1 MTIPGSLRG
10 LLLIVTLM
18 SATIVRG
25 AEPSFPG
32 SPTGSG
38 TAVTPGAPDGSD
50 GLPRIPFEKFVLP
63 NGAQVILHVDR
74 KLPLVHVNQ
83 WFHVGSADERPGRTG
98 FAHLFEHLMFQGSQN
113 ASGEYFTWVER
124 AGANLREGGVNGT
137 TSPDRTN
144 YFATVP
150 SGNLEYLLWLESDRL
165 ATLLDALTQE
175 NLDNQR
181 AVVRNERRQWLEN
194 TPYGRI
200 GELLPRHLFPE
211 GHPYS
216 WPVIGSHHD
225 LEAATLED
233 VREFFRTH
241 YSPSNLSLAIV
252 GDFDPA
258 TARALVRKYYG
269 PIPAGPARAKVK
281 RLVPELRGETVVEAI
296 DRVPQARLYLAWPV
310 PPLTDPDEAPLEV
323 TARLL
328 TDGLQARLPRLL
340 VFGRGQCSAIW
351 AALQSGEMAGMFVI
365 TAILRPGATFEEVE
379 GTIGQELARL
389 AAAGPTGREV
399 ARVQVTWET
408 AFISGLERIGGFG
421 GKADLLNQS
430 NVFWGDPGAWR
441 DEVRRLRAVTPA
453 DVQRVTA
460 RWLDRPDR
468 LRIRFRPLD
477 LPAADPDSE
486 TTAALPPLDRA
497 NPPAL
502 GGDLPFTLPTVTTA
516 TLSNGL
522 TVQVLPRPELP
533 RATVTLVVKGG
544 SSADPPG
551 QAGAASLLLAAIGRG
566 TASRSALEIEEDL
579 RDLGTGLGGGGDT
592 DSWSIGV
599 GVLKP
604 GLASATRLLAEVARW
619 PAFPTEE
626 VAKERGKALDGLAQA
641 ANDPTSLA
649 LRLAARLLWGP
660 SHPYGHAFA
669 GVASEVAAL
678 TRDDLVRM
686 HETWWTPDRA
696 ALIVAGDIT
705 TDEAMGLASDAFGDW
720 ARVTAADP
728 RAVTDPGATTE
739 PGAADDRGAVTEPN
753 PAPFGHLYLC
763 DRPGAVQTVIAQ
775 VLPGAPRGDPD
786 LPAWRLADTV
796 WGGGGFGTR
805 LMLNLR
811 EEKGYTYGVRSYLTP
826 ARLGGSWMAV
836 TSVQADKTGESVREM
851 LRELDDLG
859 KGRPIGEAEF
869 AAARTRWDRGMAQGY
884 ESLGA
889 VTAKV
894 AAVWAAGLPPTTLQE
909 EYDQGRAV
917 TLDRLREVA
926 AVRARGDRAFLV
938 LVGDRATVTRELGE
952 SGLPTPVQI
961 SPEGFLVPHR

>member
-1 MTIPGSLRG
+1 MTPPRSLRFLLLIGSFLLGGIACGAEPVPAGSPVGSGTPGSL
-10 LLLIVTLM
+10 
-18 SATIVRG
+18 ATP
-25 AEPSFPG
+25 AEN
-32 SPTGSG
+32 
-38 TAVTPGAPDGSD
+38 D
-50 GLPRIPFEKFVLP
+50 GLPEIPFEKFVLP

-98 FAHLFEHLMFQGSQN
+98 FAHLFEHLMFQGSKN

-150 SGNLEYLLWLESDRL
+150 AGNLEFLLWLESDRL
-165 ATLLDALTQE
+165 ATLLEALTQE

-181 AVVRNERRQWLEN
+181 SVVRNERRQWWEN
-194 TPYGRI
+194 APYGRI

-233 VREFFRTH
+233 VRDFFRTH
-241 YSPSNLSLAIV
+241 YTPSNLSLAIV

-258 TARALVRKYYG
+258 VARALVEKYYG

-281 RLVPELRGETVVEAI
+281 RLVPELRGETVVEAVEQ
-296 DRVPQARLYLAWPV
+296 VPQARLYLAWPV

-328 TDGLQARLPRLL
+328 ADGLQARLPRVL
-340 VFGRGQCSAIW
+340 VFDRGQCSAIR

-365 TAILRPGATFEEVE
+365 TAVLRPGVPFAEVE
-379 GTIGQELARL
+379 GTIGRELTRL
-389 AAAGPTGREV
+389 AQEGPTGREV
-399 ARVQVTWET
+399 ARVQATWET
-408 AFISGLERIGGFG
+408 GFVNGLERIGGFG
-421 GKADLLNQS
+421 GKADLLNQA

-441 DEVRRLRAVTPA
+441 DEVRRMRAVRPA
-453 DVQRVTA
+453 DVQRVAA

-477 LPAADPDSE
+477 LPAAGGASG
-486 TTAALPPLDRA
+486 TAAALPPLDRA
-497 NPPAL
+497 TPPSL
-502 GGDLPFTLPTVTTA
+502 GSDLPFTMPAVTVA
-516 TLSNGL
+516 SLSNGL
-522 TVQVLPRPELP
+522 TVLVLPRPELP

-544 SSADPPG
+544 SSVDPAG

-566 TASRSALEIEEDL
+566 TASRSALAVEEDL

-604 GLASATRLLAEVARW
+604 GLTSATRLLAEVARW
-619 PAFPTEE
+619 PAFPAEE
-626 VAKERGKALDGLAQA
+626 VDKERGKALDGLAQA

-660 SHPYGHAFA
+660 SHPYGHAFE
-669 GVASEVAAL
+669 GVASEVAGL

-686 HETWWTPDRA
+686 HATWWSPDRA
-696 ALIVAGDIT
+696 ALIVAGDVT
-705 TDEAMGLASDAFGDW
+705 VAEAMGLASDAFGDW
-720 ARVTAADP
+720 ARADGTA
-728 RAVTDPGATTE
+728 PGE
-739 PGAADDRGAVTEPN
+739 VAAPA
-753 PAPFGHLYLC
+753 PAPFGRLFLC

-775 VLPGAPRGDPD
+775 VLPGASRGEPD

-811 EEKGYTYGVRSYLTP
+811 EEKGYTYGVRSYLTA

-851 LRELDDLG
+851 QRELDGLG
-859 KGRPIGEAEF
+859 KGRPVGEAEF
-869 AAARTRWDRGMAQGY
+869 AAARSRWDRGMAQGY
-884 ESLGA
+884 ESLAA
-889 VTAKV
+889 VISKLV
-894 AAVWAAGLPPTTLQE
+894 AAWAAGLPPIVLQE

-917 TLDRLREVA
+917 TLARLREVA
-926 AVRARGDRAFLV
+926 AARARGDRAFLV
-938 LVGDRATVTRELGE
+938 LVGDRATVDRELAE
-952 SGLPTPVQI
+952 AGLPPPLPV
-961 SPEGFLVPHR
+961 SPDGVLLPSGR

>member
-1 MTIPGSLRG
+1 MAVSPSLRILMLIGSLLWSVAARAATPAPG
-10 LLLIVTLM
+10 DVLPANEAAA
-18 SATIVRG
+18 SA
-25 AEPSFPG
+25 
-32 SPTGSG
+32 
-38 TAVTPGAPDGSD
+38 AVAAASD
-50 GLPRIPFEKFVLP
+50 GLPPIPFEKFVLP

-98 FAHLFEHLMFQGSQN
+98 FAHLFEHLMYQGSRN

-150 SGNLEYLLWLESDRL
+150 AGNLEYLLWLESDRL
-165 ATLLDALTQE
+165 ATLLEALTQE

-194 TPYGRI
+194 APYGRI

-216 WPVIGSHHD
+216 WPVIGSHQD

-241 YSPSNLSLAIV
+241 YTPANLSLAIV
-252 GDFDPA
+252 GDFDPDEA
-258 TARALVRKYYG
+258 KALVRKYYG
-269 PIPAGPARAKVK
+269 PIPSGPPRAKVK
-281 RLVPELRGETVVEAI
+281 RLVPGLRGETVVEAV

-328 TDGLQARLPRLL
+328 TDGLQARLPRIL
-340 VFGRGQCSAIW
+340 VADRRQCSAIW

-379 GTIGQELARL
+379 GTIGRELARL
-389 AAAGPTGREV
+389 AAEGPTAREV
-399 ARVQVTWET
+399 ARAQVTWET
-408 AFISGLERIGGFG
+408 GFINGLERIGGFG

-441 DEVRRLRAVTPA
+441 DEVRRMRAVTPA
-453 DVQRVTA
+453 DVRRA
-460 RWLDRPDR
+460 AASWLDRPDR
-468 LRIRFRPLD
+468 VRIRFRPLD
-477 LPAADPDSE
+477 LPAAG
-486 TTAALPPLDRA
+486 TATGTAAPAPVDRA
-497 NPPAL
+497 TPPAL
-502 GGDLPFTLPTVTTA
+502 GGDTPFTLPAITTA
-516 TLSNGL
+516 SLPNGL
-522 TVQVLPRPELP
+522 TVMVLPRPELP
-533 RATVTLVVKGG
+533 RAAVTLVVKGG

-551 QAGAASLLLAAIGRG
+551 QAGAASLLLAAISRG
-566 TASRSALEIEEDL
+566 TASRSALVTEEDL

-619 PAFPTEE
+619 PAFPADE
-626 VAKERGKALDGLAQA
+626 VDKERGKALDGLAQA
-641 ANDPTSLA
+641 ENDPTNLA
-649 LRLAARLLWGP
+649 QRLAARLLWGP

-686 HETWWTPDRA
+686 HRTWWSPDRA
-696 ALIVAGDIT
+696 ALIVAGDVT
-705 TDEAMGLASDAFGDW
+705 VPEALRLASDTFGDW
-720 ARVTAADP
+720 APAP
-728 RAVTDPGATTE
+728 
-739 PGAADDRGAVTEPN
+739 AADDTPGAVTAPA
-753 PAPFGHLYLC
+753 PAPFGRLFLC

-775 VLPGAPRGDPD
+775 VLPGAPRSDPD
-786 LPAWRLADTV
+786 LPAWRLVDTV

-805 LMLNLR
+805 LMMNLR
-811 EEKGYTYGVRSYLTP
+811 EDKGYTYGVRSYLTP

-836 TSVQADKTGESVREM
+836 TAVQADKTGESVREM
-851 LRELDDLG
+851 VRELDDLG
-859 KGRPIGEAEF
+859 QGRPVGETEF
-869 AAARTRWDRGMAQGY
+869 TAARARWDRGMAQGY
-884 ESLGA
+884 EALGA
-889 VTAKV
+889 VVAKV
-894 AAVWAAGLPPTTLQE
+894 AAAWAAGLPPTALQE
-909 EYDQGRAV
+909 EYDLGRAV
-917 TLDRLREVA
+917 TLDRLRAVA
-926 AVRARGDRAFLV
+926 ADRARGDRAFLI
-938 LVGDRATVTRELGE
+938 LVGDRATVTRELAE
-952 SGLPTPVQI
+952 AGLPAPDLV
-961 SPEGFLVPHR
+961 SSEGFLQPPQ